1 MFFKLISIDNFEI
14 IQNDLIK
21 YAQNTFKENKRDAAP
36 IKLDNLKSISPELID
51 WLEQNDLQLD
61 VARFMMTPANSTI
74 AIHVDGQLPEFP
86 KFLALNLPLINCTDS
101 HMVWWDNV
109 EVVESKQFNEYGGK
123 IRLFDSPNKKIISKL
138 ELTDPYMV
146 RVDVPHSV
154 DNTDNNNPRVILS
167 LRFSPE
173 PLHLWN

>member
-36 IKLDNLKSISPELID
+36 IKLDDLKSISPELID

-101 HMVWWDNV
+101 H
-109 EVVESKQFNEYGGK
+109 
-123 IRLFDSPNKKIISKL
+123 IRRQNPII
-138 ELTDPYMV
+138 
-146 RVDVPHSV
+146 
-154 DNTDNNNPRVILS
+154 
-167 LRFSPE
+167 
-173 PLHLWN
+173 